1 MMTFGSNST
10 RFDVQR
16 SQRLAH
22 HNGPTSRAGSEAP
35 HFGVG
40 IPSNAISHDRL
51 SAIVGGSGLT
61 DNCVR
66 ERKTKTLV
74 LSPLRFLLVIREWLG
89 LRDLVQDAGTFPFCR
104 AVV

>member
-16 SQRLAH
+16 PQRPAH
-22 HNGPTSRAGSEAP
+22 HNGPMSRVGSEPP

-40 IPSNAISHDRL
+40 IPSNAIYHERL

-61 DNCVR
+61 DSCVR
-66 ERKTKTLV
+66 ERETKTLV
-74 LSPLRFLLVIREWLG
+74 LGPLRFLLVIRKWLG